1 VLNQRL
7 LRCLAAVA
15 RPSPDTRRATA
26 ADFLSTPFVNAKG
39 GQSMEID
46 RTVEEYVPRALT
58 PTAPSDVFAEMV
70 RLVRKYANDIQAE
83 KHRQE
88 LLDVALQCELPTV
101 EERACW
107 GIQQIRVANA
117 LPAFVVEALE
127 EMVRRAMRYAAR
139 AEIYEGSTK

>member
-1 VLNQRL
+1 
-7 LRCLAAVA
+7 
-15 RPSPDTRRATA
+15 
-26 ADFLSTPFVNAKG
+26 
-39 GQSMEID
+39 MEID

-70 RLVRKYANDIQAE
+70 RLVRKYACDIQAE

-107 GIQQIRVANA
+107 GIQQIKVANA

-127 EMVRRAMRYAAR
+127 EMVRRAMHYSAR
-139 AEIYEGSTK
+139 LAIYEGKEGV

>member
-7 LRCLAAVA
+7 LRCIAAVA
-15 RPSPDTRRATA
+15 QLHLTPRDTRRRQI
-26 ADFLSTPFVNAKG
+26 FLNAKG
-39 GQSMEID
+39 GRSMDIE

-58 PTAPSDVFAEMV
+58 PTAPSDTFAEMV
-70 RLVRKYANDIQAE
+70 RLVRKYAADIQAE

-107 GIQQIRVANA
+107 GLQQIRVANA
-117 LPAFVVEALE
+117 LPQFVIDALD
-127 EMVRRAMRYAAR
+127 EMVRRAMHYAAR
-139 AEIYEGSTK
+139 MEIYEGSTK

>member
-1 VLNQRL
+1 
-7 LRCLAAVA
+7 
-15 RPSPDTRRATA
+15 
-26 ADFLSTPFVNAKG
+26 
-39 GQSMEID
+39 MEID

-70 RLVRKYANDIQAE
+70 RLVRKNAQDIQAE

-107 GIQQIRVANA
+107 GIQQIRIGNA
-117 LPAFVVEALE
+117 LPQFVIDALD
-127 EMVRRAMRYAAR
+127 EMVRRAMHYSAR
-139 AEIYEGSTK
+139 LEIYEGKEGE